1 METNY
6 KGLDITAFFI
16 ILILI
21 LSTLTCGNLLFNTFW
36 GDSTIYLIYAENI
49 ASGDFFS
56 FNPGEFSS
64 GATSPLWA
72 IMLSIGFILGNGII
86 FAKILGIIFTLLALI
101 TTFKASDIVTRSK
114 IGSAIGTGF
123 LFNFLIL
130 AGLFFY
136 EASLIVCLISILILL
151 TYYINQ
157 NKNNKLLW
165 VLGAVWSLIPL
176 VRPEAMIIVFL
187 NLFVLYF
194 KNRKNREFSFKIIIV
209 FLLSFLPSIL
219 YFGYS
224 YYKLGLLS
232 SSTYCRMFM
241 SKYTANTY
249 PYLYF
254 WPINLI
260 FTELTV
266 LMGLFI
272 GTFGLLKSFKDN
284 YFKWLIL
291 FFLACISSFILIFT
305 VYSPPLHM
313 IDAKRY
319 ILPIIPFFIIFLGIG
334 ISKILS
340 TYKFS
345 FNIILISLLVLAIV
359 FLPIIG
365 LIDNAIDLKQKNLA
379 FNTITEKNI
388 IENINSMAEPNAT
401 ILTFEVQDR
410 FYLRKDLK
418 ILSMDGITDGKI
430 APYLANKD
438 ISGFLWKYKP
448 KYWIANKA
456 TSLPFFSD
464 SIFSEVIEKTG
475 QKEGKEIIIDGIKF
489 KNIKIRKDNAN
500 SKFWGY
506 TQIYELNYISHN

>member
-1 METNY
+1 
-6 KGLDITAFFI
+6 
-16 ILILI
+16 
-21 LSTLTCGNLLFNTFW
+21 
-36 GDSTIYLIYAENI
+36 
-49 ASGDFFS
+49 
-56 FNPGEFSS
+56 
-64 GATSPLWA
+64 
-72 IMLSIGFILGNGII
+72 
-86 FAKILGIIFTLLALI
+86 
-101 TTFKASDIVTRSK
+101 
-114 IGSAIGTGF
+114 
-123 LFNFLIL
+123 
-130 AGLFFY
+130 
-136 EASLIVCLISILILL
+136 
-151 TYYINQ
+151 
-157 NKNNKLLW
+157 
-165 VLGAVWSLIPL
+165 
-176 VRPEAMIIVFL
+176 
-187 NLFVLYF
+187 
-194 KNRKNREFSFKIIIV
+194 
-209 FLLSFLPSIL
+209 
-219 YFGYS
+219 
-224 YYKLGLLS
+224 
-232 SSTYCRMFM
+232 
-241 SKYTANTY
+241 
-249 PYLYF
+249 
-254 WPINLI
+254 
-260 FTELTV
+260 
-266 LMGLFI
+266 
-272 GTFGLLKSFKDN
+272 
-284 YFKWLIL
+284 
-291 FFLACISSFILIFT
+291 
-305 VYSPPLHM
+305 M